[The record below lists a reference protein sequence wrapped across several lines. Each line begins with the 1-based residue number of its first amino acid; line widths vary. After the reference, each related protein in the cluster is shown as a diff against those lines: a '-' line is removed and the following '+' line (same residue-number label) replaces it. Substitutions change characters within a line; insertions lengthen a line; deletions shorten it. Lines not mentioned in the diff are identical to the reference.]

1 MTTRVALAVL
11 GAILAAGCAPTPN
24 PAALPSAPEASPE
37 DKMTASKAGLALPAW
52 PVDANLVQY
61 QVGRAASLRYFVDGE
76 SVSVADKDI
85 VRFTLVA
92 KGAGSAENV
101 TYEGFRCSTGERTTY
116 AYGKTDRTWREVAD
130 PQWSPIARGDE
141 ARNVLIAYH
150 LCPGRRAVK
159 DAAEAVNALKF
170 GHPSATGVT
179 GGLRPDRGF

>member
-1 MTTRVALAVL
+1 MTLRVVLAVL
-11 GAILAAGCAPTPN
+11 GALLAAGCAPTPN
-24 PAALPSAPEASPE
+24 PAALPSAPEATPE
-37 DKMTASKAGLALPAW
+37 ERMTASKAGLALPAW
-52 PVDANLVQY
+52 PSEANLVPY
-61 QVGRAASLRYFVDGE
+61 QLSRAASLRYFVDGA

-92 KGAGSAENV
+92 RGVGSAENV
-101 TYEGFRCSTGERTTY
+101 SYEGFRCSTGERTTY

-130 PQWSPIARGDE
+130 PQWSPIARSDE

-170 GHPSATGVT
+170 GHPSATGAT
-179 GGLRPDRGF
+179 GGLRPDPGF